1 MANEAE
7 RTHHLEPL
15 DTSGVFLGLTVL
27 QCALIGG
34 GLTLAVVMVTA
45 RLPLPAAALPVV
57 AGIGVSFGR
66 VGGHAAWEWLPLG
79 ISWLWTGAARG
90 RRWSASLPLWPT
102 DLDRQPPLPPC
113 LAGLEV
119 IEIPWRNHSIGAVH
133 DRQQQTLTAIVPVR
147 GTEFVLQP
155 TGEQDRLVAGWG
167 DVLAQLAAERGAVAH
182 VSWSELARPS
192 RMEDHRSWLAHR
204 DTGGPPDAGY
214 DELVDLATDRA
225 VSHDTV
231 VSVTV
236 ARDRLGRQPADRRND
251 GDDPLALALV
261 ATIEALVRGCRTA
274 GLTPD
279 HPLAPDGVHRL
290 LRTRADPIAQAAR
303 SGRLAERLGLVPA
316 AAGPL
321 AMDVAWDHVRIDG
334 AWHRTYWVAGWP
346 RLGVPSAWLEPF
358 LSAGGVTRAMTVVFV
373 PVPHYQSRR
382 RIQRDLVKL
391 ESDAVTKEDKGRRV
405 DARHQRATQALLDRE
420 QELVA
425 GYVEMAYIGLITVS
439 AATADDLDA
448 DTAIVEQLAREAS
461 IDLRPLDGRHD
472 LAWAAA
478 LPFGLAPR
486 ALLAT

>member
-1 MANEAE
+1 MASEQAG
-7 RTHHLEPL
+7 RTYHLEPL
-15 DTSGVFLGLTVL
+15 DTSGVFLGLTVI
-27 QCALIGG
+27 QCGLVGG
-34 GLTLAVVMVTA
+34 GVTVAVVMVTA
-45 RLPLPAAALPVV
+45 RLPLWAAAFPVV
-57 AGIGVSFGR
+57 AATGASFGR
-66 VGGHAAWEWLPLG
+66 VGRRSAWEWLPLG
-79 ISWLWTGAARG
+79 VGWMWAGLARG
-90 RRWSASLPLWPT
+90 RRWRAPLPLWPT
-102 DLDRQPPLPPC
+102 ESDKPPPLPPC

-119 IEIPWRNHSIGAVH
+119 IEIPWRQNHTLGAVG
-133 DRQQQTLTAIVPVR
+133 DRQHQTLTAIVPVR

-204 DTGGPPDAGY
+204 DAGGPPDAGY
-214 DELVDLATDRA
+214 DELVDVAADRA
-225 VSHDTV
+225 VSHDIV
-231 VSVTV
+231 ISVTV
-236 ARDRLGRQPADRRND
+236 ARDRLGRRDD

-261 ATIEALVRGCRTA
+261 ATTEALIRGCRAA
-274 GLTPD
+274 GLIAD
-279 HPLAPDGVHRL
+279 HPLAATGVHRL
-290 LRTRADPIAQAAR
+290 LRTRVDPIARAAR

-321 AMDVAWDHVRIDG
+321 ALEVAWDHVRIDG

-358 LSAGGVTRAMTVVFV
+358 LSAGGVTRAMTIVFV

-439 AATADDLDA
+439 AGTQDDLDG

-478 LPFGLAPR
+478 LPFGLAPK